1 MDGIRVIWNWMLDIS
16 VFWNTCNINVFCQ
29 LVFLWPNYLQASLPP
44 SCLCWTCAPS
54 IDQVCRWPCAQL
66 ELSVS
71 SSCSLGW
78 PLVRPLLPPCR
89 APMLIRERRV
99 GNVCLACTLFV
110 PLDHWSDL
118 PNSNKEFPPLVLI
131 SSVPACASSAF
142 GPDDHSLDRQTT
154 KSFSNSG
161 DSRCIDLEKSFPA
174 KGSLRVWLWM
184 ISSLAVIR
192 PWLLPK
198 QVLEQA
204 GV

>member
-1 MDGIRVIWNWMLDIS
+1 MCGMVGCQWGKHMSDRKEKTNCNTTLKELKYGWMDGIRVIWNWMLDIS

-29 LVFLWPNYLQASLPP
+29 LLILWPNYLQASLPP

-78 PLVRPLLPPCR
+78 PLVRPLPPCR

-110 PLDHWSDL
+110 PLDHWSDH
-118 PNSNKEFPPLVLI
+118 PNY
-131 SSVPACASSAF
+131 
-142 GPDDHSLDRQTT
+142 
-154 KSFSNSG
+154 
-161 DSRCIDLEKSFPA
+161 
-174 KGSLRVWLWM
+174 
-184 ISSLAVIR
+184 
-192 PWLLPK
+192 
-198 QVLEQA
+198 
-204 GV
+204 